1 MKIRTLFVT
10 IVFLI
15 SFLVFPVDSYSNGG
29 GRGGVAMEAVDAGV
43 DIMEVTME
51 VTVGVME
58 VVGVIIMDI
67 SFPESSVMAM
77 VRMPT
82 EAVAIHAIQG

>member
-1 MKIRTLFVT
+1 
-10 IVFLI
+10 
-15 SFLVFPVDSYSNGG
+15 
-29 GRGGVAMEAVDAGV
+29 MEAVDAGV

-77 VRMPT
+77 VCMPT